1 MSRIDRFLFSESW
14 NNEWPTCKQWC
25 LDKGLSDHFPIMHC
39 EYRKNWGPK
48 PFRIL
53 SCRKDTEGY
62 HNFTMPKK
70 ALDNAFFGL
79 RSAVYSRAV
88 KSIDSA

>member
-62 HNFTMPKK
+62 HNF
-70 ALDNAFFGL
+70 
-79 RSAVYSRAV
+79 V
-88 KSIDSA
+88 KDQWRDLKVEG